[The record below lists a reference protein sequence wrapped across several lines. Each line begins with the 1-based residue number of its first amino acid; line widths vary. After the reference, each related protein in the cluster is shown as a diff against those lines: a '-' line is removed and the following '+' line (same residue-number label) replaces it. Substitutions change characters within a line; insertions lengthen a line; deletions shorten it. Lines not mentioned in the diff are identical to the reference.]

1 MNGNHSPLARWLS
14 WISLAVSCFLAGCA
28 TDSPPPPTVAPQPAG
43 SSLSGIS
50 ADVLRP
56 GDRIKIVYNDIPDPP
71 TPVEQVIPE
80 DGKILLPRGI
90 EVTVSGKKRSDVER
104 EIATIYVEEERIYR
118 KLTVTIER
126 MASFVSVGGEV
137 RVPSSIVYRGDLT
150 VLGAIDAAGGF
161 TEYAD
166 RRDVIL
172 TRAATQQQIRVNAR
186 RAIRDPKL
194 NLPLYPGDS
203 VHVPRSIW

>member
-1 MNGNHSPLARWLS
+1 MNRLRSSAFPWLACL
-14 WISLAVSCFLAGCA
+14 WIFLAGLLAGC
-28 TDSPPPPTVAPQPAG
+28 TSSTPPDAAPAPAG
-43 SSLSGIS
+43 TTPSIS

-80 DGKILLPRGI
+80 DGKILLPRGLEI
-90 EVTVSGKKRSDVER
+90 NVVGKKRSEVER
-104 EIATIYVEEERIYR
+104 EISSMYVERERIYR

-137 RVPSSIVYRGDLT
+137 RTPSSIVFRGDLT

-172 TRAATQQQIRVNAR
+172 TRAATQKQIHVNAKK
-186 RAIRDPKL
+186 AIRDPKQ